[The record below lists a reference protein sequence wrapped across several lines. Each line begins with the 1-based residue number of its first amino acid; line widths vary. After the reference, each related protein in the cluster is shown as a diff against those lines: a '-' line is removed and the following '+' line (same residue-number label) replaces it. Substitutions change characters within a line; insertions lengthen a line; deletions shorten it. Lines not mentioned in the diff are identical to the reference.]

1 MVVWFLECVVYMRKK
16 DPNIRFYLSFLVDYS
31 NEEFDVAF
39 RWGIGN
45 FKPLHTIDANAKLV
59 A

>member
-39 RWGIGN
+39 R
-45 FKPLHTIDANAKLV
+45 
-59 A
+59 